1 MKQNVQTLVECSAG
15 CHWRFAFITLFELKL
30 LLLVIVKHLVKTELK
45 SKSYK
50 QKAYMKL
57 G

>member
-30 LLLVIVKHLVKTELK
+30 LLLVIVKLLVKTELK